1 MKYYETKNKELQNY
15 LHKEIEI
22 KQQKK
27 MAMMLRMNDA
37 RVATFAKDP
46 IRKRALEDK

>member
-1 MKYYETKNKELQNY
+1 MHREVEK
-15 LHKEIEI
+15 

-27 MAMMLRMNDA
+27 MAMMLRMNEA

-46 IRKRALEDK
+46 VRQRAQEDRLERQKVEKLI